1 MVFQEEMDILEH
13 IIAQIRAGDLDTQT
27 ARKLLLQSVSTVGQ
41 GTCLDLSRSA
51 RTGNPE
57 VVFCEGK
64 TPGQTAEIMQRMVDV
79 HGSVLGTRASEEHA
93 RAVEKRLP
101 DIHYDPVSRLL
112 IYHGAPPKNLGCI
125 VVISAGTSDL
135 QVAEEAA
142 GTAEFL
148 GSRVIR
154 HYDCGVAGVHR
165 LLDAARDFT
174 HAHAVIAVAGMD
186 GALPTVAAGLCPA
199 PVIGVPTSVGYG
211 TGLGG
216 CAALLT
222 MLNSCAP
229 GVSVV
234 NIDNGFGAGYQAH
247 CINMRCTRATDIQR
261 DTP

>member
-1 MVFQEEMDILEH
+1 MDTLEH
-13 IIAQIRAGDLDTQT
+13 IVAQIRAGTLDAVT
-27 ARKLLLQSVSTVGQ
+27 ARERLLHTVSRIGQ
-41 GTCLDLSRSA
+41 GTCLDLARSA

-64 TPGQTAEIMQRMVDV
+64 TPEQTADIMERMMEI
-79 HGSVLGTRASEEHA
+79 HGAVLGTRAGREHA
-93 RAVEKRLP
+93 QAVQKRVP
-101 DIHYDPVSRLL
+101 AMRYNPVSRLL
-112 IYHGAPPKNLGCI
+112 FHDAHPEATCGCI

-174 HAHAVIAVAGMD
+174 RAHAVVAVAGMD

-216 CAALLT
+216 YAALLT

-247 CINMRCTRATDIQR
+247 CINMRCTRATDTQG

>member
-1 MVFQEEMDILEH
+1 MKKLDQ
-13 IIAQIRAGDLDTQT
+13 IITAIQQGKLDTET
-27 ARKLLLQSVSTVGQ
+27 ARERLLQTISSVGQ
-41 GTCLDLSRSA
+41 GTHLDLARTL

-64 TPGQTAEIMQRMVDV
+64 TPGQTASIMRRMLEV
-79 HGSVLGTRASEEHA
+79 HGSVLGTRASLDHA
-93 RAVEKRLP
+93 YTVQKQLP
-101 DIHYDPVSRLL
+101 EIKYDSASKLL
-112 IYHGAPPKNLGCI
+112 YFIPQDHQKQGCI
-125 VVISAGTSDL
+125 VVLSAGTSDL
-135 QVAEEAA
+135 QIAEEAA

-165 LLDAARDFT
+165 LMNAAKDF
-174 HAHAVIAVAGMD
+174 AKANAIIAVAGMD
-186 GALPTVAAGLCPA
+186 GALPTVAAGLSPV

-216 CAALLT
+216 CAALMT

-247 CINMRCTRATDIQR
+247 CINRGCILAAQKTENQG
-261 DTP
+261 